1 MLLVSNFTQQL
12 KVSRWLVMG
21 FLLLAACNGDNV
33 PDCFQNAGELIR
45 EEVAVPLFTKI
56 TVFENI
62 ELILKAGEQ
71 QRVEVETGEFL
82 INEVKAHVSGDR
94 LVLEDNNNCN
104 LFRPYGSTKI
114 YVTSPNI
121 EEIRSSTGFPIRS
134 DGVLNYNAIT
144 LYSEGFLDPEAETTD
159 GSFVLEVAT
168 EQLTAIVNGIAYMNL
183 SGVTTNLDITIAAG
197 DSRIEAE
204 NLIAEHVILNHRGS
218 NDILTNPQQR
228 IEGTIRG
235 TGDVL
240 SFNRPETV
248 LIEELFTGRLI
259 FK

>member
-1 MLLVSNFTQQL
+1 MV
-12 KVSRWLVMG
+12 
-21 FLLLAACNGDNV
+21 ACNGDNV
-33 PDCFQNAGELIR
+33 PDCFQNAGDLVR
-45 EEVAVPLFTKI
+45 EEVVLPSFSRI

-62 ELILKAGEQ
+62 ELILKTGAQ

-82 INEVKAHVSGDR
+82 RNEVRLEVTGDR
-94 LVLEDNNNCN
+94 LVLEDKNNCN
-104 LFRPYGSTKI
+104 LFRPYGTTKI
-114 YVTSPNI
+114 YITSPNI

-134 DGVLNYNAIT
+134 DGPLNFPSIT

-159 GSFVLEVAT
+159 GSFELELAT
-168 EQLTAIVNGIAYMNL
+168 EQLTAVVNGIAYLKL

-204 NLIAEHVILNHRGS
+204 NLSAQNVMLNHRGS

-248 LIEELFTGRLI
+248 LVEELFTGRLI